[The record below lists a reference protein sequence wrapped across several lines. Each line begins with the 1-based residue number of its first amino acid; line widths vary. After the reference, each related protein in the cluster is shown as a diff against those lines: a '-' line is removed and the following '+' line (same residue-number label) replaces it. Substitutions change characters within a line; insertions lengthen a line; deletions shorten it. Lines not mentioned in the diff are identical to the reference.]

1 MWNSVIGAFVVT
13 AAVAD
18 VRWRKIPRWLTVTAL
33 VAGLVVHGFR
43 GWVDFRSAAAAAVL
57 GFATGLALFC
67 LGAIG
72 GGDLKLITALGAML
86 GIGPWAFA
94 MEVAILASV
103 AMAVVQI
110 IRRRAVVQTLRN
122 IVTILKTW
130 FTSGLRA
137 HPLINVRNESLI
149 RSPFA
154 VAAAVGTLCAL
165 FR

>member
-1 MWNSVIGAFVVT
+1 MWNGVIVAFVVT

-18 VRWRKIPRWLTVTAL
+18 VRWRKIPRWLTVGAFVT
-33 VAGLVVHGFR
+33 GLAVHGFR
-43 GWVDFRSAAAAAVL
+43 GDFWSAAATALL

-86 GIGPWAFA
+86 GFGPWAFA
-94 MEVAILASV
+94 MQIAIVASA

-110 IRRRAVVQTLRN
+110 IRRRVVIQTLCN
-122 IVTILKTW
+122 ILTILKTW
-130 FTSGLRA
+130 LTTGFRA
-137 HPLINVRNESLI
+137 HPVINVRNASLV

-165 FR
+165 LR

>member
-1 MWNSVIGAFVVT
+1 MWNGVIVAFAVT

-18 VRWRKIPRWLTVTAL
+18 VRWRKIPRWLTVGAL
-33 VAGLVVHGFR
+33 VTGLTVHGFR
-43 GWVDFRSAAAAAVL
+43 GDLWSSAGAALL

-86 GIGPWAFA
+86 GFGPWVFA
-94 MEVAILASV
+94 MQIAIVASA

-110 IRRRAVVQTLRN
+110 IRRKVVVQTLHN
-122 IVTILKTW
+122 ILTILKTW
-130 FTSGLRA
+130 LTTGFRA
-137 HPLINVRNESLI
+137 HPVINVRNASLV

-165 FR
+165 LR

>member
-13 AAVAD
+13 AAIAD
-18 VRWRKIPRWLTVTAL
+18 VRWRRIPRWLTVAAL
-33 VAGLVVHGFR
+33 VTGLVVHGFR
-43 GWVDFRSAAAAAVL
+43 GWMDFRSAAAAALL
-57 GFATGLALFC
+57 GFGAGLALFC

-86 GIGPWAFA
+86 GVGLWAFA

-103 AMAVVQI
+103 AMALVQI
-110 IRRRAVVQTLRN
+110 IRRRVVLQTIRN
-122 IVTILKTW
+122 VVTILKSW
-130 FTSGLRA
+130 VTSGLRA
-137 HPLINVRNESLI
+137 HPVINVHNESLV